1 MNDMQ
6 HQQNSIWFKGK
17 NLKIKHINATKY
29 MF

>member
-6 HQQNSIWFKGK
+6 HQQNLIRFKGK
-17 NLKIKHINATKY
+17 NLKINHMNVIKY